1 MKAWKHHIAEHF
13 ENGSVNWGAAA
24 AAGATI
30 FLDYDFMI
38 QYLKKDGRRWCV
50 AELSIEKNEIL
61 YDFKN
66 KEMATLTVNKN
77 TVTQFDYV

>member
-1 MKAWKHHIAEHF
+1 VQRLHV
-13 ENGSVNWGAAA
+13 GA

-30 FLDYDFMI
+30 FLDYDVMI

-50 AELSIEKNEIL
+50 AELNVEKNEIL

-66 KEMATLTVNKN
+66 KEMVTLAVNKN

>member
-13 ENGSVNWGAAA
+13 EDDSVNWDAGA

-50 AELSIEKNEIL
+50 AELSVEKNEIL

-66 KEMATLTVNKN
+66 KEMVTLTVNKN